1 MDLSESIF
9 WMNGRLAT
17 NCVEISEDPTSLE
30 REGFWVTLQSF
41 EGKFICARFATIT
54 EAQLP
59 PKAWSKISGIWQS
72 SQLQDAFEK
81 NVIEIKNRIA
91 DGEIYQVNLC
101 RVLSADCDQ
110 SLQGLATSLIA
121 ENPAPYASYLK
132 LPGIEIASASPELFI
147 ERSGKE
153 IKCSPIKG
161 TSSVAEFGEK
171 DKAENIMIVDL
182 MRNDFGQICESGSID
197 VPRLLATEEH
207 PGLFH
212 LVSDVVGTVK
222 VGVGWKEI
230 LAALTPA
237 GSISGAPK
245 LSALNTIKELE
256 SNPRGPYCGV
266 IGWSQGDQAVMSVG
280 IRIFWSNQD
289 GKIHFGTGAGI
300 TWQSDPTGEWE
311 ETELKAKRLMSIAGD
326 SK

>member
-17 NCVEISEDPTSLE
+17 DCVEISEDPTSLE
-30 REGFWVTLQSF
+30 REGFWVTLKSF
-41 EGKFICARFATIT
+41 EGKFICARFVTIT
-54 EAQLP
+54 DDHLP
-59 PKAWSKISGIWQS
+59 PKVWAKVSGGWQS
-72 SQLQDAFEK
+72 SQSQDTFEK

-91 DGEIYQVNLC
+91 DGEIYQANLC
-101 RVLSADCDQ
+101 RILSADCNQ
-110 SLQGLATSLIA
+110 SLQGLASSLIA
-121 ENPAPYASYLK
+121 ENPAPYASYLR
-132 LPGIEIASASPELFI
+132 LPGIEIASASPELFL
-147 ERSGKE
+147 ERSGNQ

-212 LVSDVVGTVK
+212 LVSDVVGRLK
-222 VGVGWKEI
+222 IGVGWKEI
-230 LAALTPA
+230 IAALTPA

-245 LSALNTIKELE
+245 FSALKTIKELE
-256 SNPRGPYCGV
+256 NNPRGPYCGV

-300 TWQSDPTGEWE
+300 TWQSDPTGEWD
-311 ETELKAKRLMSIAGD
+311 ETELKAKRLIAIAGYN
-326 SK
+326 K

>member
-17 NCVEISEDPTSLE
+17 NCVEISEDPNSLDKV
-30 REGFWVTLQSF
+30 GFWVTLQSF

>member
-17 NCVEISEDPTSLE
+17 NCVEISEDPNSLDKV
-30 REGFWVTLQSF
+30 GFWVTLQSF

-59 PKAWSKISGIWQS
+59 PKAWSKISGSWKS

-91 DGEIYQVNLC
+91 NGEIYQVNLC

>member
-17 NCVEISEDPTSLE
+17 NCVEISDDPTSLDKD
-30 REGFWVTLQSF
+30 GFWVTLQSF
-41 EGKFICARFATIT
+41 EGKYICARFADVS
-54 EAQLP
+54 ESELP
-59 PKAWSKISGIWQS
+59 HKDWEKLTRQWRSSQNQS
-72 SQLQDAFEK
+72 SFEN
-81 NVIEIKNRIA
+81 NVKKIQSSIA

-101 RVLSADCDQ
+101 RVLTADCDQ
-110 SLQGLATSLIA
+110 DLQGLASLLLS

-132 LPGIEIASASPELFI
+132 LPGIEIASASPELFLK
-147 ERSGKE
+147 RNGSE
-153 IKCSPIKG
+153 IMCSPIKG
-161 TSSVAEFGEK
+161 TSKIAEFGDK

-197 VPRLLATEEH
+197 VPRLLATETH

-212 LVSDVVGTVK
+212 LVSDVVGNLK
-222 VGVGWKEI
+222 SGISWKTI
-230 LAALTPA
+230 LSSLTPI

-245 LSALNTIKELE
+245 SSALKTITQLE
-256 SNPRGPYCGV
+256 DVARGPYCGV

-289 GKIHFGTGAGI
+289 GEIHFGTGAGI
-300 TWQSDPTGEWE
+300 TWQSDPKSEWE
-311 ETELKAKRLMSIAGD
+311 ETELKAKRLISIAGGNL
-326 SK
+326 

>member
-17 NCVEISEDPTSLE
+17 NCVELSEDPQSLDKD
-30 REGFWVTLQSF
+30 GYWVTLQSF
-41 EGKFICARFATIT
+41 EGKFTCARFTDIK
-54 EAQLP
+54 EANLP
-59 PKAWSKISGIWQS
+59 AKEWKKISSKWVS
-72 SQLQDAFEK
+72 SQNQENFVENVKNIQD
-81 NVIEIKNRIA
+81 RISKG
-91 DGEIYQVNLC
+91 DIYQVNLC
-101 RVLSADCDQ
+101 RVLTAECDQ
-110 SLQGLATSLIA
+110 DLQGLATSLIT

-132 LPGIEIASASPELFI
+132 LPGIEIASASPELFLK
-147 ERSGKE
+147 RNGTE

-161 TSSVAEFGEK
+161 TSKIAEFGDK
-171 DKAENIMIVDL
+171 DRAENIMIVDL

-197 VPRLLATEEH
+197 VPRLLATEPH

-212 LVSDVVGTVK
+212 LVSDVVGNLK
-222 VGVGWKEI
+222 SGIGWKEI
-230 LAALTPA
+230 INALTPI

-245 LSALNTIKELE
+245 SSALKTINDLE
-256 SNPRGPYCGV
+256 QVERGPYCGV

-280 IRIFWSNQD
+280 IRIFWSKQD

-300 TWQSDPTGEWE
+300 TWQSDPKSEWE
-311 ETELKAKRLMSIAGD
+311 ETELKANRLIAIAGG

>member
-17 NCVEISEDPTSLE
+17 NCVEISEDPTSLDE
-30 REGFWVTLQSF
+30 DGFWVTLQSF
-41 EGKFICARFATIT
+41 EGKFICARFLNIS
-54 EAQLP
+54 ESELP
-59 PKAWSKISGIWQS
+59 PKEWRKISSTWQS
-72 SQLQDAFEK
+72 SQSQSTFEG
-81 NVIEIKNRIA
+81 NVKEIKNRIA
-91 DGEIYQVNLC
+91 DGDIYQVNLC
-101 RVLSADCDQ
+101 RVLTADCNQ
-110 SLQGLATSLIA
+110 SLQGLATSLIS

-132 LPGIEIASASPELFI
+132 LPGIEIASASPELFLK
-147 ERSGKE
+147 RMGNE

-161 TSSVAEFGEK
+161 TSKFAEFGEK

-212 LVSDVVGTVK
+212 LVSDVVGTLET
-222 VGVGWKEI
+222 GVGWKMI
-230 LAALTPA
+230 LSALTPI

-245 LSALNTIKELE
+245 SSALKTIEELE
-256 SNPRGPYCGV
+256 DMERGPYCGV

-280 IRIFWSNQD
+280 IRIFWSKQD

-300 TWQSDPTGEWE
+300 TWQSDPKSEWD
-311 ETELKAKRLMSIAGD
+311 ETELKAKRLMTIAGGAV
-326 SK
+326 

>member
-17 NCVEISEDPTSLE
+17 NCVEISEDPNSLDKV
-30 REGFWVTLQSF
+30 GFWVTLQSF

-59 PKAWSKISGIWQS
+59 PKAWSKISGSWKS